1 MKARLLLL
9 AGLLGCRPPVPSGAG
24 ARRVSL
30 LAMNDWHAA
39 FGERETAGGAVGGLP
54 WLAAAVDARRAV
66 DPELLLLDAGDGFQ
80 GDPMANARLGQA
92 TVDAFALLGVDAA
105 AVGNHGV
112 QLIATAH
119 AETLAELVNNKAMAP
134 VLGDF
139 EECTLSDREAM
150 RRSGVSR
157 WGNFSKVRNQRIG
170 EATFDAVVELRPP
183 NCSQEGAWRVIL
195 DVNGAIDAIVE
206 KQSYPSELRFYD
218 DDHVGADDG
227 DDTHDDGGSYDDEYD
242 DDA

>member
-1 MKARLLLL
+1 MVVDELRDHDAAKA
-9 AGLLGCRPPVPSGAG
+9 
-24 ARRVSL
+24 
-30 LAMNDWHAA
+30 
-39 FGERETAGGAVGGLP
+39 
-54 WLAAAVDARRAV
+54 
-66 DPELLLLDAGDGFQ
+66 
-80 GDPMANARLGQA
+80 
-92 TVDAFALLGVDAA
+92 AA

-150 RRSGVSR
+150 RRSGAQR

-183 NCSQEGAWRVIL
+183 SCSREDAWRVIL

-206 KQSYPSELRFYD
+206 KEPYGGELRFYD
-218 DDHVGADDG
+218 ADHVLQREGWRPA
-227 DDTHDDGGSYDDEYD
+227 
-242 DDA
+242 A

>member
-1 MKARLLLL
+1 MNCASTRRQLDGVALMVICRETRAPTGECWVVDASMELGGDGAEAHGSLHPAVLSTILERDAAREES
-9 AGLLGCRPPVPSGAG
+9 PSGA
-24 ARRVSL
+24 
-30 LAMNDWHAA
+30 AMVEVLCNVTPAA
-39 FGERETAGGAVGGLP
+39 MVVDELRDSD
-54 WLAAAVDARRAV
+54 AAKA
-66 DPELLLLDAGDGFQ
+66 
-80 GDPMANARLGQA
+80 
-92 TVDAFALLGVDAA
+92 AA

-150 RRSGVSR
+150 RRSGAQR

-183 NCSQEGAWRVIL
+183 SCSRRARGA
-195 DVNGAIDAIVE
+195 
-206 KQSYPSELRFYD
+206 SYW
-218 DDHVGADDG
+218 
-227 DDTHDDGGSYDDEYD
+227 T
-242 DDA
+242 

>member
-1 MKARLLLL
+1 MELGGDGAEAHPSLHPAERYP
-9 AGLLGCRPPVPSGAG
+9 AGGK
-24 ARRVSL
+24 SL
-30 LAMNDWHAA
+30 HAA
-39 FGERETAGGAVGGLP
+39 MVEVLCNVTP
-54 WLAAAVDARRAV
+54 AAMVVD
-66 DPELLLLDAGDGFQ
+66 ELRDSEA
-80 GDPMANARLGQA
+80 AKA
-92 TVDAFALLGVDAA
+92 AA

-150 RRSGVSR
+150 RRSGAQR

-183 NCSQEGAWRVIL
+183 SCSRDAWRVIL

-206 KQSYPSELRFYD
+206 KMAVRRRAPVLRRAPRPAAGALAARAPAHFHQWGNLSY
-218 DDHVGADDG
+218 AA
-227 DDTHDDGGSYDDEYD
+227 GGSSTNK
-242 DDA
+242 

>member
-1 MKARLLLL
+1 MICAQAASFCGVCRETR
-9 AGLLGCRPPVPSGAG
+9 APTGECWVVDASMELGGDGAEAHPSLHPAERYPASGG
-24 ARRVSL
+24 SL
-30 LAMNDWHAA
+30 HAA
-39 FGERETAGGAVGGLP
+39 MVEVLCNVTP
-54 WLAAAVDARRAV
+54 AAMVVD
-66 DPELLLLDAGDGFQ
+66 ELRDSDA
-80 GDPMANARLGQA
+80 AKA
-92 TVDAFALLGVDAA
+92 AA

-150 RRSGVSR
+150 RRSGAQR

-183 NCSQEGAWRVIL
+183 SCSREDSWRVIL

-206 KQSYPSELRFYD
+206 KEPYGGELRFYD
-218 DDHVGADDG
+218 ADHVLQREDWRPA
-227 DDTHDDGGSYDDEYD
+227 
-242 DDA
+242 A